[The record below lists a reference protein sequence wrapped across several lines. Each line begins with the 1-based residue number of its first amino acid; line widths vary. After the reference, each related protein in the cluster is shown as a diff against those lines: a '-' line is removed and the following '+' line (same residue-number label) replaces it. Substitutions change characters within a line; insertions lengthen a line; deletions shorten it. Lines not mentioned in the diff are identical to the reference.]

1 MDIHDEI
8 TPEYIL
14 EHEDV
19 IAGSPLVLSD
29 GNIPIQSISKFS
41 LKGLLTYFLINPPF
55 TKSNGTLLIDVF
67 LFMNSL
73 FSNAV

>member
-41 LKGLLTYFLINPPF
+41 FRGLLTYFKIKPQFSN
-55 TKSNGTLLIDVF
+55 SNGTMF
-67 LFMNSL
+67 F
-73 FSNAV
+73 FE

>member
-41 LKGLLTYFLINPPF
+41 FRGLFTYFKIKPPF
-55 TKSNGTLLIDVF
+55 F
-67 LFMNSL
+67 
-73 FSNAV
+73 